1 MTLAANNLRS
11 YETRNKR
18 HETGWRHWHV
28 SPSFLFLE
36 RNGIMEFENML
47 AKSLTK
53 MGHSKLTENGAN
65 ALDSTL
71 DPVLDLFATIGAV
84 RDWKRSDI
92 IDLFDDAY
100 DADRLLATKILFYAR
115 DIRGGLGERRTFR
128 ILLNHCAKYHPE
140 AIVNNI
146 QLIDEYGRFD
156 DLYELLSTPLENDM
170 WSLMKA
176 QLKVDICHMQDNQ
189 PVSLLAKW
197 IKTPDASS
205 KNTRYI
211 GLITASH
218 LGYKTRDF
226 KRILRK
232 LRKYLKVTEVDMS
245 ANKWDEINYPNV
257 PSRAAMIYH
266 KAFWKH
272 DPDRYGQYIED
283 VKAGKNKINAGTL
296 YPYDLIERYSPRGI
310 IIVGDEFVDDVVE
323 EQWKALPNYVS
334 EDYGN
339 MLVMADVSGS
349 MSGRPMATSVGLAI
363 YFAERNKGAFKDMFI
378 TFSDRP
384 RICNIGSDTT
394 LLKKMSQVYEF
405 GKNGYNTN
413 MEAAFNCILDLAVR
427 DNIPQSD
434 MPNALIIISDMEFD
448 EIEGSRYSA
457 TNMTFYDEMK
467 ERYEVHG
474 YKLPHIIFW
483 NVRGTGTFHTTSDTK
498 GVTMISGQSTTS
510 FKNFLMA
517 IEGSTPVDFMLNV
530 INSERYQMITLAE

>member
-1 MTLAANNLRS
+1 MS
-11 YETRNKR
+11 
-18 HETGWRHWHV
+18 
-28 SPSFLFLE
+28 
-36 RNGIMEFENML
+36 EFENML

-71 DPVLDLFATIGAV
+71 DPVLDLFATIGST
-84 RDWKRSDI
+84 RDWEPFKI
-92 IDLFDDAY
+92 IDLFDKAY
-100 DADRLLATKILFYAR
+100 DADRLLATKILFYTR
-115 DIRGGLGERRTFR
+115 DIRGGLGERRAFK
-128 ILLNHCAKYHPE
+128 ILLNHCAINHPE
-140 AIVNNI
+140 AITNNI
-146 QLIDEYGRFD
+146 NLIDEYGRFD
-156 DLYELLSTPLENDM
+156 DFYSLLGTPLEYAM
-170 WSLMKA
+170 WAVMKA
-176 QLKVDICHMQDNQ
+176 QLKIDIYHMKKNQ

-205 KNTRYI
+205 KNTRSLGI
-211 GLITASH
+211 LTAKN
-218 LGYKTRDF
+218 LGYSIRDF
-226 KRILRK
+226 KKILRK

-245 ANKWDEINYPNV
+245 TNKWDEINYPNI

-283 VKAGKNKINAGTL
+283 VKAGKNKINSSTL
-296 YPYDLIERYSPRGI
+296 YPYDLIERYSNGGYAF
-310 IIVGDEFVDDVVE
+310 GDDIEVDAVVE

-334 EDYGN
+334 EDCGN

-363 YFAERNKGAFKDMFI
+363 YFAERNKGAFKDMFM

-405 GKNGYNTN
+405 GEYGYNTD

-483 NVRGTGTFHTTSDTK
+483 NVRGTGTFHTSSDTK

-517 IEGSTPVDFMLNV
+517 IEGSTPVDFMLNI